1 MGFLMEFEK
10 TQTMK
15 KISLLILIFCTQNLV
30 LAQKKFG
37 ADDWAKILSGKIET
51 YQAYNIKTI
60 KLSNN
65 GKIIKQIDYNPITNK
80 LTANGEKD
88 TVTYVFDR
96 ENRLVNANFSQSWYA
111 FNYLENDKKA
121 NSFELKM
128 NEDTLQNTRTIS
140 YPYPEKPKIE
150 WFDVV
155 KKSKKTGKTIYSS
168 SKKYIINPKDSL
180 CNHHETKK
188 NKNFSRKYDNGATS
202 QLNYISE
209 KNYSSDSIYVRPN
222 GIRFAKYEQFN
233 DDNLLRNIS
242 VGDSLYNYHFKAGI
256 LSQKKI
262 SFENRLMSEY
272 NYNPETGKLQETITH
287 TYFPEK
293 EYGGIILWKTE
304 HQNFQ
309 TQKTE
314 IIYPVKKKYKLKN
327 NVLVERK
334 KLNLRL
340 NLFRKRQ
347 KPLECGTVRGCGG
360 YAYDIK
366 KIRPFYPYNIASTSV
381 LMDNYFLFNN
391 LDDLEL
397 SDNFADDDIQQ
408 SFIHSEMPLGDLQ
421 KSKFSGVYK
430 TGEIPKTAQKELIRI
445 AKRWY
450 SRKDRYKDFKVE
462 ITTYDNKKFTC
473 NPIPY
478 LDQIHLPVDVFFYN
492 GID

>member
-1 MGFLMEFEK
+1 
-10 TQTMK
+10 MK
-15 KISLLILIFCTQNLV
+15 KITLLILLFCTQNLV
-30 LAQKKFG
+30 LAQKKLG

-65 GKIIKQIDYNPITNK
+65 GKIIKQIDYNPATNK
-80 LTANGEKD
+80 LTANGEID
-88 TVTYVFDR
+88 TVTYVFDK
-96 ENRLVNANFSQSWYA
+96 ENRVVNANFSETLYA
-111 FNYLENDKKA
+111 FNYLGNDKKA
-121 NSFELKM
+121 NSFELKR
-128 NEDTLQNTRTIS
+128 NEDTLQHTQTIS

-150 WFDVV
+150 WFEVV
-155 KKSKKTGKTIYSS
+155 KKSKKTGKTIFSS

-180 CNHHETKK
+180 WNYHETKK
-188 NKNFSRKYDNGATS
+188 NRNFSRKYDNGATS
-202 QLNYISE
+202 QLNYTSE
-209 KNYSSDSIYVRPN
+209 KNYNSDSIYVRPN
-222 GIRFAKYEQFN
+222 GIRFAKFEQLN

-242 VGDSLYNYHFKAGI
+242 VGDSLYNYDFKAGI
-256 LSQKKI
+256 LNQKKI
-262 SFENRLMSEY
+262 SFENRLISEY
-272 NYNPETGKLQETITH
+272 NYNPETGKLQETTIH
-287 TYFPEK
+287 SYFPEK

-314 IIYPVKKKYKLKN
+314 IIYPVKKKYKLKD
-327 NVLVERK
+327 NVLIERK

-347 KPLECGTVRGCGG
+347 KPFECGTERGCGG

-366 KIRPFYPYNIASTSV
+366 KIRLYYVYNIASTSV
-381 LMDNYFLFNN
+381 LADHYFLVQNF
-391 LDDLEL
+391 DSYALED
-397 SDNFADDDIQQ
+397 SFGEDHVQQ
-408 SFIHSEMPLGDLQ
+408 SFIHSEMPFGDYK
-421 KSKFSGVYK
+421 KSTFSGIRK
-430 TGEIPKTAQKELIRI
+430 TGEISQEVQKEFIRI

-478 LDQIHLPVDVFFYN
+478 LDQIQLPVDVFFYN